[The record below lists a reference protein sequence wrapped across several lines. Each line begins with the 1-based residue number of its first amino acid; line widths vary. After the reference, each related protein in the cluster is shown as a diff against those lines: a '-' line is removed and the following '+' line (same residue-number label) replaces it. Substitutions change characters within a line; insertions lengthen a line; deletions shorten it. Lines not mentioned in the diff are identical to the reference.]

1 MPKNSRFIKMEESKL
16 ENLRRVV
23 AQKNLSTIKKKK
35 KDASDES
42 KQIINI
48 THKNLDSKHGYNI
61 SILDERNTNYLQN
74 YTFQERSIN

>member
-1 MPKNSRFIKMEESKL
+1 MEESKL

-42 KQIINI
+42 K
-48 THKNLDSKHGYNI
+48 
-61 SILDERNTNYLQN
+61 
-74 YTFQERSIN
+74 